1 MPEKLDFLKFKDR
14 PLVRS
19 GKTVFYG
26 DMSEKYVIK
35 MEIKSTKKVDDL
47 DVADKVSVSLIHTA
61 QRTGSL
67 SRAKKAVFMMR
78 WISVQFGLKEPFL
91 NNYKTCGRKI

>member
-35 MEIKSTKKVDDL
+35 MEIKSTKKV
-47 DVADKVSVSLIHTA
+47 KSS
-61 QRTGSL
+61 
-67 SRAKKAVFMMR
+67 
-78 WISVQFGLKEPFL
+78 
-91 NNYKTCGRKI
+91 

>member
-47 DVADKVSVSLIHTA
+47 DVADKVSVSLIHTDDNMSPKDRVIKSSEKNGLYDA
-61 QRTGSL
+61 LDLGAIWLERAL
-67 SRAKKAVFMMR
+67 S
-78 WISVQFGLKEPFL
+78 E
-91 NNYKTCGRKI
+91 